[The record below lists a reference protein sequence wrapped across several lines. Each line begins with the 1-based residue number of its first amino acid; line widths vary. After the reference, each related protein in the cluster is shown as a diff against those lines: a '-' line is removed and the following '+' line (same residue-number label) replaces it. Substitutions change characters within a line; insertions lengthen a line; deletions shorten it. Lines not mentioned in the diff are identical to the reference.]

1 MANQQNSTNINWYP
15 GHMAKTKRQI
25 QEDLKLIDVVV
36 EILDAR
42 IPMSSRNPDI
52 EELIKNKD
60 RLIVLNKYDLADEK
74 QNQKWI
80 QYFKNNGLQAVLVN
94 SNTGEGINQAVKKI
108 EEIYEATQ
116 EKFENKGRVG
126 KAIRVMILGIPNV
139 GKSSFINR
147 LTKKNSTVVGN
158 KPGVT
163 RQKQWIRINGN
174 IELLDT
180 PGVLWPKFE
189 SEEVALNLAYTGTIK
204 DDILQTIEVGF
215 SLLKLL
221 VYKYLELLTERYKL
235 DKRDVENILNLEDL
249 EENERI
255 LEIMH
260 LIGKKRGALISG
272 GNIDEEKTAR
282 MLLDEFKELFE
293 IKRTPEEV
301 NLLSPLTWAYV
312 GDAVYELYI
321 RMHLVNNTKLKPHKL
336 HIEAI
341 KYVKAKAQAETL
353 KKIENDLTEKE
364 KEIVKRGRNAEN
376 HHLPKNA
383 TVQEYMHSTGFEA
396 LIGYLYLTKQD
407 ERLRKILDKC
417 VE

>member
-1 MANQQNSTNINWYP
+1 MANQQNLININWYP

-52 EELIKNKD
+52 EELIKNKN

-116 EKFENKGRVG
+116 EKFENKGRIG
-126 KAIRVMILGIPNV
+126 KSIRVMILGIPNV

-147 LTKKNSTVVGN
+147 LTKKNSATVGN

-163 RQKQWIRINGN
+163 RQKQWIRINQN

-204 DDILQTIEVGF
+204 DDVLETIEIGF
-215 SLLKLL
+215 SLLKTLVKTYPNNLL
-221 VYKYLELLTERYKL
+221 ERYKL
-235 DKRDVENILNLEDL
+235 EESELETILAQKDL
-249 EENERI
+249 EENEKN
-255 LEIMH
+255 LEMMH
-260 LIGKKRGALISG
+260 WIGRKRGAIISG
-272 GNIDEEKTAR
+272 GNIDEDKTAKIILEDFR
-282 MLLDEFKELFE
+282 
-293 IKRTPEEV
+293 
-301 NLLSPLTWAYV
+301 S
-312 GDAVYELYI
+312 G
-321 RMHLVNNTKLKPHKL
+321 KLGK
-336 HIEAI
+336 I
-341 KYVKAKAQAETL
+341 TL
-353 KKIENDLTEKE
+353 EK
-364 KEIVKRGRNAEN
+364 V
-376 HHLPKNA
+376 
-383 TVQEYMHSTGFEA
+383 
-396 LIGYLYLTKQD
+396 
-407 ERLRKILDKC
+407 
-417 VE
+417 